1 MHYASKT
8 KDAPKFSKF
17 VRFAK
22 VLISSTKMEASI
34 SEVSKENG
42 SSFLDS
48 SHISLFDFV
57 TLASLVSINMQ
68 LKKIVLTRFQQA
80 SCVFEA

>member
-1 MHYASKT
+1 
-8 KDAPKFSKF
+8 
-17 VRFAK
+17 
-22 VLISSTKMEASI
+22 MEASI